1 MTDFPGDPFSP
12 LAQPKPSLIRNGRYY
27 LPPINDPTAK
37 AIARSRV
44 TTFVKTVSDTWALN
58 RWQQREM
65 LIGLGKREDLYD
77 LLRTLAYDDE
87 DAIQEIGD
95 RSMEAAKSNRV
106 GWSHGH
112 GGNETGTA
120 LHAYTDQADRGEP
133 VTARSIWTP
142 KLVNYQRALDSAELH
157 VAPGMI
163 ECRVVI
169 ERFNL
174 AGTFDRVLERHEW
187 RPDMGLES
195 TGAMF
200 IGDLKTQKKFYT
212 WWEIAMQLAL
222 YAHADAMW
230 DPDKWCYIDMPPVS
244 WDIAIVAHMPMV
256 HDGDD
261 PDRVQLYNVDIAE
274 GWKACQLV
282 SDVRTLRSAG
292 RKWGRPLDTLS
303 GSLSAIERYALRLR
317 DAGTR
322 DDLAAL
328 GAEMHEYFRGRI
340 PSELTTLGSERWAE
354 LDPAQDSLIP

>member
-1 MTDFPGDPFSP
+1 MIDFPGDPFAP
-12 LAQPKPSLIRNGRYY
+12 PKAQRPELIRNGRYW
-27 LPPINDPTAK
+27 LPPISDPTGK
-37 AIARSRV
+37 PIARSRV
-44 TTFVKTVSDTWALN
+44 TNFVKTVSDTWALN
-58 RWQQREM
+58 RWQQWQM
-65 LIGLGKREDLYD
+65 LIGLLKREDLYD
-77 LLRTLAYDDE
+77 LLRTLLPEDK
-87 DAIQEIGD
+87 DAILAIAD
-95 RSMEAAKSNRV
+95 RAMEAAKSDRV
-106 GWSHGH
+106 GFTYGE

-120 LHAYTDQADRGEP
+120 LHGHTDQLDRGHL
-133 VTARSIWTP
+133 VTARSVWTP
-142 KLVNYQRALDSAELH
+142 KLMNYRKALEDAFLD
-157 VAPGMI
+157 VVTGMI

-174 AGTFDRVLERHEW
+174 AGTFDRVLAYRHVGPGDS
-187 RPDMGLES
+187 RP
-195 TGAMF
+195 MF

-230 DPDKWCYIDMPPVS
+230 DPDKWCYVDMPPVS

-261 PDRVQLYNVDIAE
+261 PDRVQLYEVDIAE

-292 RKWGRPLDTLS
+292 RKWGQPLETLS

-322 DDLAAL
+322 DGLTTL

-340 PSELTTLGSERWAE
+340 PSELSALGSECWAKLDAE
-354 LDPAQDSLIP
+354 LS